1 MAQSTARPR
10 PGAPHGHDP
19 DAVRPHRPS
28 NVTAKLI
35 MAVTGGVFAAYVLV
49 HMIGNLKI
57 YQGAEHFN
65 DYAHWLRTAFEPVLP
80 SEGLLWIVRGVLL
93 LCLVAHVYCSTVLV
107 VRARRARGAHRRR
120 GLGREAF
127 TARTMPATGVILLLF
142 VVFHVL
148 DLTLGAQP
156 VAPGDFRAATATS
169 SDAYANLVASFAR
182 PPVALFYVLAM
193 LALAAHLVHGIVSMV
208 VDLGIAGGPRFWRV
222 LRLVA
227 LVTGLGVALG
237 NITIPVA
244 VLTGGLT

>member
-1 MAQSTARPR
+1 MAQPTVRPR
-10 PGAPHGHDP
+10 PGAPHGHSAGTD
-19 DAVRPHRPS
+19 RSRRPS
-28 NVTAKLI
+28 NVTAKLV
-35 MAVTGGVFAAYVLV
+35 MAVTGGILAAYVLV

-80 SEGLLWIVRGVLL
+80 YEGLLWIVRGVLL
-93 LCLVAHVYCSTVLV
+93 LCLAAHVYCSAVLV
-107 VRARRARGAHRRR
+107 VRARRARGAHRRK
-120 GLGREAF
+120 GLGREAL

-148 DLTLGAQP
+148 DLTLGAP
-156 VAPGDFRAATATS
+156 PIAPDDFRTASATS
-169 SDAYANLVASFAR
+169 SDAYANLVASFSR

-208 VDLGIAGGPRFWRV
+208 VDLGVAGGPRFWRI

-227 LVTGLGVALG
+227 LVIGLGVAVG